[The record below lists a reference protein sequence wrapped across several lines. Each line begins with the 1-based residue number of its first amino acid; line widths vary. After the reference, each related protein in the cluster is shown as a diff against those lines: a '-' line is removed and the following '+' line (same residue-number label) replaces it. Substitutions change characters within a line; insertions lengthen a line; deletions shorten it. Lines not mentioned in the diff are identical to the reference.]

1 MWQKEVLEMDT
12 NRKMWIYSG
21 MGLLISAV
29 VIAFAR
35 LSYGVVLPFM
45 KDGLNITY
53 SQAGY
58 LGTTTSLG
66 YLCMVIFAGMAASRW
81 GSKITILSG
90 VSMVMVGF
98 IGLTFASSY
107 WITFLFMLL
116 LGIGTAFTYTPLI
129 SWLVAWFPQKKGT
142 MIGITTSGVG
152 IGLLTT
158 GILVPYLET
167 VFTGYGWRV
176 AWGIF
181 ALVALVVVIL
191 AFMIMKDPP
200 STKKSEHKQEM
211 ASTKEIFL
219 NTNVIKISV
228 LYGILGMTYIIHAVF
243 IMSYMIESGVHI
255 TVAGQL
261 MAINGILSIFCG
273 PIWGVVSDK
282 LGRRISLILTAG
294 ITSFSM
300 LIPIFFPTMPGFII
314 HMIILSCTLN
324 GLFTLIQASSMD
336 FVKPVEM
343 PIAFSYATFY
353 YAVGQF
359 LGPTIGGWLID
370 EWGGFKSAFLFSSIM
385 LGAGFLLAFTIKKA
399 ETLENPVPQESIQ
412 V

>member
-1 MWQKEVLEMDT
+1 MVADK
-12 NRKMWIYSG
+12 KMWVYSG
-21 MGLLISAV
+21 IGLLIAAV

-66 YLCMVIFAGMAASRW
+66 YLCMVIFAGMAAAKW
-81 GSKITILSG
+81 GSKVTILSG
-90 VSMVMVGF
+90 VSLVTVGF
-98 IGLTFASSY
+98 IGLTFSSSY

-116 LGIGTAFTYTPLI
+116 LGVGTAFTYTPLI
-129 SWLVAWFPQKKGT
+129 SWLVAWFPHKKGT

-176 AWGIF
+176 AWGLF
-181 ALVALVVVIL
+181 ALVAFIVVIL
-191 AFMIMKDPP
+191 AFVIMKDPP
-200 STKKSEHKQEM
+200 STKKSEHMQDT

-219 NTNVIKISV
+219 NPNVIKIAV

-243 IMSYMIESGVHI
+243 IMSYMIESGVDI
-255 TVAGQL
+255 TIAGQL

-300 LIPIFFPTMPGFII
+300 LIPIFFTSMPGFIM
-314 HMIILSCTLN
+314 HMLILSCTLN

-370 EWGGFKSAFLFSSIM
+370 EWGGFKSAFLFCSIV
-385 LGAGFLLAFTIKKA
+385 LGVGFILAFTVKKA
-399 ETLENPVPQESIQ
+399 ETFQNPVPQKSIQ
-412 V
+412 M